1 MADGP
6 MEVQIR
12 PARREDVQAI
22 ARLLA
27 DDDLG
32 KDRENIA
39 EPLSQDYYKGF
50 DDIAADSRSILAVAQ
65 TLDGEILGCLQVTF
79 IPGLSHMGAER
90 ALIEDVRVD
99 KRYRGRRI
107 GRRLLEWAIS
117 QARQRHCCLVELFA
131 HETRTAARR
140 FYLELGFKDSHSGMR
155 LRLT

>member
-1 MADGP
+1 

-22 ARLLA
+22 VRLLA

-32 KDRENIA
+32 KGRENVS
-39 EPLSQDYYKGF
+39 EPLSQGYFKTF
-50 DDIAADSRSILAVAQ
+50 DNIAADNRNILAVAE
-65 TLDGEILGCLQVTF
+65 TLDGVVLGCLQVTF
-79 IPGLSHMGAER
+79 IPGLSHQGAER

-107 GRRLLEWAIS
+107 GCKMLEWAIS
-117 QARQRHCCLVELFA
+117 QARRRHCCLIELFA

-155 LRLT
+155 LQLS